1 MGKYLTATTAILLL
15 VVWVVVMQAPATA
28 GEKPEH
34 MYVGVAKCKTC
45 HKSAA
50 QGEQHPI
57 WLKGS
62 HAKAYEVLAGDK
74 AKEIAKEKGIED
86 AQKADECLKCHVT
99 GHGAAA
105 ELLGKK
111 YAVTDGVGCESC
123 HGAGGDYYK
132 KKTMVAVITGEIEA
146 ASVGLTIPDEKTCLV
161 CHNDKSPTFKEF
173 DFEKMVAKI
182 AHPIPEERMA
192 KYKKPATE

>member
-1 MGKYLTATTAILLL
+1 MGKYLTAATTIVLL
-15 VVWVVVMQAPATA
+15 VVWVVVIQTPATA
-28 GEKPEH
+28 DEESKR

-45 HKSAA
+45 HKSEA

-57 WLKGS
+57 WLEGP
-62 HAKAYEVLAGDK
+62 HAKAYEALASDK
-74 AKEIAKEKGIED
+74 AKEIAKEEGIED

-105 ELLGKK
+105 ELLGTK
-111 YAVTDGVGCESC
+111 YAATDGVGCESC

-146 ASVGLTIPDEKTCLV
+146 ASVGLTLPDEETCKG
-161 CHNDKSPTFKEF
+161 CHNDKSPTFESF
-173 DFEKMVAKI
+173 DFKKMAAKI

-192 KYKKPATE
+192 KYKKPAEE